1 MPVYLYKTRILGA
14 ELVYNPRMNDSQQF
28 STTLTSP
35 QKAIDAL
42 EAICPLSRSTIKDAM
57 QKGAV
62 WYQRGKQT
70 HRIRRQDRKLEVG
83 DELFLY
89 YNPSVLAQIC
99 PKAELIA
106 DEGGFSVWYKP
117 SGMLSQGSKWSDHCT
132 INRWA
137 EIQLQ
142 PQRTAFIVNRLDRA
156 AQGLMLIAHTKSM
169 ARFLSNL
176 FQQHA
181 IYKAYV
187 AKVQGTGIKAG
198 TCTLPIDDK
207 KAVSHIHLLDTNTN
221 NSLVKV
227 EIETGR
233 KHQIR
238 IHLAHLGHPIVGDR
252 QRHPEPHT
260 EDLALACSELV
271 WADANGTERQYRLP
285 KHLLPTL

>member
-1 MPVYLYKTRILGA
+1 
-14 ELVYNPRMNDSQQF
+14 MNDAQQYT
-28 STTLTSP
+28 TTLSCT

-42 EAICPLSRSTIKDAM
+42 EAICPLSRSMIKDAM

-62 WYQRGKQT
+62 WYQRGKHTQ
-70 HRIRRQDRKLEVG
+70 RIRRQDRKLEAG

-89 YNPSVLAQIC
+89 YNASVLAQIC
-99 PKAELIA
+99 PNAELVA
-106 DEGGFSVWYKP
+106 DEGDFSVWYKP

-137 EIQLQ
+137 ETHIE
-142 PQRTAFIVNRLDRA
+142 PQRPAFIVNRLDRA
-156 AQGLMLIAHTKSM
+156 ARGLMLIAHSKSM

-176 FQQHA
+176 FEQHA

-187 AKVQGTGIKAG
+187 AKVQGIGIKEGA
-198 TCTLPIDDK
+198 CTLPIHDK
-207 KAVSHIHLLDTNTN
+207 QAVSHIHLLGTNTN

-238 IHLAHLGHPIVGDR
+238 IHLASLGHPIVGDR
-252 QRHPEPHT
+252 QRHQGPHT
-260 EDLALACSELV
+260 QDLALACSELA
-271 WADANGTERQYRLP
+271 WIDANGIERQYRLP
-285 KHLLPTL
+285 KQWLPSL